1 MLVITLLLKVAF
13 TCNHGRK
20 KMFQALVM
28 VELLDSQEEEE
39 TKGQGMT
46 RSWLKKRE
54 ELGYF
59 LDIVWELQLE
69 DVEGFKEMVRMNLKH
84 FKV

>member
-1 MLVITLLLKVAF
+1 
-13 TCNHGRK
+13 
-20 KMFQALVM
+20 M
-28 VELLDSQEEEE
+28 VELLDSQEKEE

-54 ELGYF
+54 ELDYF

-84 FKV
+84 FNQILNLVVPDITS

>member
-1 MLVITLLLKVAF
+1 
-13 TCNHGRK
+13 
-20 KMFQALVM
+20 MFQALVM

-59 LDIVWELQLE
+59 LDIV
-69 DVEGFKEMVRMNLKH
+69 
-84 FKV
+84 